1 MTDTRYKL
9 IYQPA
14 DASKPIALVNPSPN
28 STKTL
33 AEIAERCVPNGLKYK
48 IIDTEDD
55 AIKGILA
62 DRDFRNAWTA
72 DFSTYDGTGK
82 GDI

>member
-14 DASKPIALVNPSPN
+14 DASKPIAVVNPSPN

-33 AEIAERCVPNGLKYK
+33 AEIAEKCVPDGVKYK
-48 IIDTEDD
+48 IIDSEDEG
-55 AIKGILA
+55 IKAMLA

-82 GDI
+82 GAA